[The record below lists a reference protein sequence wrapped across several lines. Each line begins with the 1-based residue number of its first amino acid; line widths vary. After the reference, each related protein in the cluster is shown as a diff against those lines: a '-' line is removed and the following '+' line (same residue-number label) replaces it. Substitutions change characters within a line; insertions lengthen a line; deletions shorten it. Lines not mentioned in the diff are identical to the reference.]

1 MSSSMPQ
8 DFGSHLKHEREM
20 RGISLEEIAASTKI
34 QIRYL
39 QALENNQFDQLPGT
53 VFIKGFV
60 RSYAKTIG
68 CNADDLISVY
78 DESIGSPQQDADQIA
93 RDLADRQDS
102 QGRSAR
108 INLLGGVALVAVLAV
123 GGWYLIAPQ
132 SSSLPKLEDSMEGEV
147 PASEVVMGNPSAPA
161 IMADPEQ
168 KPVASLAEPAED
180 APTRTPAM
188 ALPSAPV
195 QASEPTILD
204 NGVSKSEN
212 GVIIKTTQDPL
223 NQNVSDD
230 SSASSETLGHLRLVI
245 RVSDNSWFNLQI
257 DNSREMD
264 FIMPA
269 GARKTILARGEIRIT
284 VGNQRSTQLTLND
297 QVLVLPESPDNVV
310 RNLIVNT
317 EMIE

>member
-1 MSSSMPQ
+1 MPQ

-68 CNADDLISVY
+68 CNADDLISAY
-78 DESIGSPQQDADQIA
+78 DESIGSPQQDADQIE

-161 IMADPEQ
+161 MAGPEQ

-188 ALPSAPV
+188 DLQSTPV

-212 GVIIKTTQDPL
+212 GAIIKATQDPL

-230 SSASSETLGHLRLVI
+230 SSASAETLGHLRLVI

-297 QVLVLPESPDNVV
+297 QILVLPESPDNVV

>member
-68 CNADDLISVY
+68 CNADDLISAY
-78 DESIGSPQQDADQIA
+78 DESIGSPQQDADQIE

-161 IMADPEQ
+161 MAGPEQ

-188 ALPSAPV
+188 DLQSTPV

-212 GVIIKTTQDPL
+212 GAIIKATQDPL

-230 SSASSETLGHLRLVI
+230 SSASAETLGHLRLVI

-297 QVLVLPESPDNVV
+297 QILVLPESPDNVV

>member
-78 DESIGSPQQDADQIA
+78 DESIGSPQQDAGQIE

-102 QGRSAR
+102 QDRSAR
-108 INLLGGVALVAVLAV
+108 INLLGVVALVAVLAV

-161 IMADPEQ
+161 MAGSEQ
-168 KPVASLAEPAED
+168 KPVASLAEPAGD
-180 APTRTPAM
+180 APTRMPARD
-188 ALPSAPV
+188 LPSAPV
-195 QASEPTILD
+195 QAPEPTILD
-204 NGVSKSEN
+204 NGVSKREN
-212 GVIIKTTQDPL
+212 GAIIKTTQDPL